1 MQQAS
6 TDDTI
11 A

>member
-6 TDDTI
+6 T
-11 A
+11 